1 MPIVF
6 REKVLCPERRAS
18 SAVLRP
24 VAGRLTTGSWDPD
37 LDHDGAGAGLPARS
51 WVWRLLYILYSLEVG
66 VFLVFLPWLAI
77 WENNYL
83 LYLFPDFRPLV
94 ANSYLKGAVLG
105 LGVVNIVIG
114 IEEIGLFRK
123 RSRRRIGSSRLG

>member
-1 MPIVF
+1 M
-6 REKVLCPERRAS
+6 
-18 SAVLRP
+18 
-24 VAGRLTTGSWDPD
+24 AGRLTTGSWDPD
-37 LDHDGAGAGLPARS
+37 LPHESTGTGLPGKS
-51 WVWRLLYILYSLEVG
+51 WVWRLLYILYSFEVG
-66 VFLVFLPWLAI
+66 IFLLFLPWLGI

-123 RSRRRIGSSRLG
+123 RSRRRIDSSRLG